1 MSERVSDWCRTDL
14 KALHNRPNFF
24 LPWLRAPLAR
34 KDYKCN
40 HPWVGLLDGKVA
52 VVTGT
57 SRGVG
62 VGIAH
67 ELLRAGATVIGCSRS
82 RLDALPGADAEPE
95 WARRSAQMVCDQGDY
110 TAVDRFVTGVVDE
123 YGRIDIL
130 VNNAGG
136 TVPAPHA
143 EEIPELVQRLQ
154 GAPRSADDFERT
166 ALFHAFA
173 IQMNLISPLWFA
185 IRVYRQMKTQDGTG
199 CIVNISSGAGH
210 PAGAP
215 TLVSYGAAKSGLNHL
230 TRSLAQEWGPK
241 VRVNC
246 VALGPTITENFRAF
260 VLPKDDPTGSEYFA
274 KVPMKRGGE
283 PAEVGRTVV
292 FLASGTVDFI
302 NGTTIEIDGGML
314 PGVLYDAGL
323 KTITDLM

>member
-1 MSERVSDWCRTDL
+1 M
-14 KALHNRPNFF
+14 
-24 LPWLRAPLAR
+24 
-34 KDYKCN
+34 
-40 HPWVGLLDGKVA
+40 VGLLDGKVA

-82 RLDALPGADAEPE
+82 PLDGLPGADAEPE
-95 WARRSAQMVCDQGDY
+95 WAHRSAQMVCDQGDY
-110 TAVDRFVTGVVDE
+110 TAIDTFVQRVVDDF
-123 YGRIDIL
+123 GRIDIL

-143 EEIPELVQRLQ
+143 EDIPQLVQRLQ
-154 GAPRSADDFERT
+154 GTPRSDDDFERT

-173 IQMNLISPLWFA
+173 VQMNLISPLWFA

-230 TRSLAQEWGPK
+230 TRSLAEEWGPK

-260 VLPKDDPTGSEYFA
+260 VLPKDDPTGAEYFQ

-292 FLASGTVDFI
+292 FLASGTVEFI